1 MNVDGDDDDGP
12 LPGIKEESDDDDS
25 SSESEGEN
33 DEEADM
39 SEEISYF
46 EPAQTGD
53 MSSNSMVTM
62 VTASSSS
69 SSKKPSSMEDR
80 ISSPA
85 RGAPGGV
92 DESSSSSYR
101 NAETPPYHSSQSGAD
116 YLTANSESSYNNDT
130 VHVDSIS
137 QNELPLETWWRLM
150 TAGDGWRWMVA
161 PDIVSTAG
169 LPCE

>member
-1 MNVDGDDDDGP
+1 MYDTWTDRCPVNALGFCY
-12 LPGIKEESDDDDS
+12 L
-25 SSESEGEN
+25 EN
-33 DEEADM
+33 KDDEEADM

-85 RGAPGGV
+85 RGAPGGI

-101 NAETPPYHSSQSGAD
+101 NAETPPYHNSQSGVD
-116 YLTANSESSYNNDT
+116 YLTANSESSSYNNDT